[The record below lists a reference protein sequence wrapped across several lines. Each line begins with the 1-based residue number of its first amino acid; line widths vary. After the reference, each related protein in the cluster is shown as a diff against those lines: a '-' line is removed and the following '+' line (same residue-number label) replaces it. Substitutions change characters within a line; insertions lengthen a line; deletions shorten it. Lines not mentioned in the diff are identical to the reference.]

1 MAYRAVH
8 PSECSPALAGAGRPA
23 DDGMAPETGPAPAEL
38 ALPTWKG
45 R

>member
-1 MAYRAVH
+1 MPPHTVH
-8 PSECSPALAGAGRPA
+8 TSERSLALAGAGRPA
-23 DDGMAPETGPAPAEL
+23 DYERARETGPEPAEL